1 MRGLNYSDFTEKGRL
16 LIRYTDG
23 YCAFRLCLQYI
34 GWLLFRNGDQIG
46 EWNFCSH
53 IKPKISS
60 RSLCHVH
67 SNVAQLRS

>member
-34 GWLLFRNGDQIG
+34 GWLLFRNGD
-46 EWNFCSH
+46 
-53 IKPKISS
+53 
-60 RSLCHVH
+60 RSESGTFV
-67 SNVAQLRS
+67 RT